1 LVWFDYIFAV
11 FIIIS
16 VIIIVIK
23 LKIKSIEDYSK
34 EKRVKGE
41 VKKENVWKKNVK
53 VEKMITTSSYCLL

>member
-1 LVWFDYIFAV
+1 LVWFDYIFAI

-41 VKKENVWKKNVK
+41 VKKENVWKKKVK

>member
-1 LVWFDYIFAV
+1 LVWFDYIFAI

-41 VKKENVWKKNVK
+41 VKKENVWKK
-53 VEKMITTSSYCLL
+53 I